1 MKGLIIKDLYQV
13 GRYCRTMLMVIA
25 LFLGVSFFSR
35 ENEFFTYYP
44 CLLCGMIPVTL
55 LSYDERSGWSR
66 SALSMPVTR
75 SQLVSGKYLIGLI
88 MVAAATVISAVAA
101 VIRSGVTAGA
111 PMTAAELVRT
121 AEIMLA
127 VGLMAPALCMP
138 WMFKL
143 GVEKGRMAYYAVI
156 MLFFGGSA
164 AVTVGLREQGSV
176 TIPAGAGHALLL
188 VAAVLFAASWAL
200 SAAFYKTKEF

>member
-1 MKGLIIKDLYQV
+1 MKGLIIKDLYQTA
-13 GRYCRTMLMVIA
+13 RYCRTMVLVVVV
-25 LFLGVSFFSR
+25 FLGVSFFSAS
-35 ENEFFTYYP
+35 NDFFTYYP

-66 SALSMPVTR
+66 YALAMPVTR
-75 SQLVSGKYLIGLI
+75 AQLVGGKYLMGII
-88 MVAAATVISAVAA
+88 MVAAAAVISTAAAA
-101 VIRSGVTAGA
+101 VRTGVFGA
-111 PMTAAELVRT
+111 AMTPGELLRT
-121 AEIMLA
+121 VEIMLA
-127 VGLMAPALCMP
+127 VGMTAPALCLP

-143 GVEKGRMAYYAVI
+143 GVEKGRLAYYAVI

>member
-88 MVAAATVISAVAA
+88 MVAAAT
-101 VIRSGVTAGA
+101 
-111 PMTAAELVRT
+111 AE
-121 AEIMLA
+121 
-127 VGLMAPALCMP
+127 
-138 WMFKL
+138 
-143 GVEKGRMAYYAVI
+143 
-156 MLFFGGSA
+156 
-164 AVTVGLREQGSV
+164 
-176 TIPAGAGHALLL
+176 
-188 VAAVLFAASWAL
+188 
-200 SAAFYKTKEF
+200 